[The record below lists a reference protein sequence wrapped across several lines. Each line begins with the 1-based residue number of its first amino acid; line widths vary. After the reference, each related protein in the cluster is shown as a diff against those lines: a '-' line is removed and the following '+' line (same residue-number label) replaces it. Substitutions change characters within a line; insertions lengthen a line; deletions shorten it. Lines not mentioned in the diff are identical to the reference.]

1 MTPLLVLA
9 LATSLAGSIYASN
22 RTYLGRSVARDLT
35 DVEDYAVAVGPA
47 PAPMLFDVEPALPGA
62 TSSADPRTHVVRLAS

>member
-35 DVEDYAVAVGPA
+35 DVEDYAVAVRPA
-47 PAPMLFDVEPALPGA
+47 PAPMLFDVEPALPGPR
-62 TSSADPRTHVVRLAS
+62 SSADPRTHVVRLAS